1 MKKVLTIVTRSPYG
15 SSLNAEAFRAAIG
28 MAFSE
33 IDVEVVLVGDG
44 TCTARIGQNP
54 DDIQMKCLGDAYA
67 GIKQFQTQLY
77 IHGPCAELR
86 GFCKEDM
93 IDAPIIGPEELRE
106 KIAGADVVL
115 TF

>member
-1 MKKVLTIVTRSPYG
+1 MKKILTIVTRSPYG

-54 DDIQMKCLGDAYA
+54 DSIQMKCLGDAYA
-67 GIKQFQTQLY
+67 QIEQFQTKLY
-77 IHGPCAELR
+77 IHGPSADLR
-86 GFCKEDM
+86 NFKKEDM
-93 IDAPIIGPEELRE
+93 IDVPVIGPEELKE
-106 KIAGADVVL
+106 KIAQADAVL